1 MNGIEKQWNTRQHNT
16 AGLELHYKHTKNL
29 FACDSEGLLQF
40 RDHRW
45 KALGEEKPDLPG
57 KFSVI
62 AKNQA
67 DLDSPRRILYS
78 WIADQRDEHEQLIC
92 QRTRRITTI
101 PRPPLE
107 RSRRGRFRSFRSIF
121 L

>member
-29 FACDSEGLLQF
+29 FADDSEGLRLF

-57 KFSVI
+57 IFSVI
-62 AKNQA
+62 AKKNRQIWIR
-67 DLDSPRRILYS
+67 LVKYS
-78 WIADQRDEHEQLIC
+78 TAGLPISG
-92 QRTRRITTI
+92 TNTNN
-101 PRPPLE
+101 
-107 RSRRGRFRSFRSIF
+107 
-121 L
+121 